1 MIFLVAWAV
10 KKKVS
15 GMPIVYGK
23 REITYYTL
31 NDVKLFQP
39 RKGMVE
45 RIKFFISSGAEG
57 YVRGGYVRGLSVFLV
72 GVVTYDDL
80 NLWEFLHGNAVH

>member
-1 MIFLVAWAV
+1 
-10 KKKVS
+10 
-15 GMPIVYGK
+15 MPTVYGK

-39 RKGMVE
+39 RKGMVK

-57 YVRGGYVRGLSVFLV
+57 YVRGGCVRGLSVFLV
-72 GVVTYDDL
+72 DVVTYDVL
-80 NLWEFLHGNAVH
+80 NFGVLCMETRSVEEVRSADGARGIIV